1 MHHFPFDEQYLI
13 SLALPSCALKDE
25 RERKINAH
33 VCLGSGSDSEVVYI
47 YIYIFLFRDTI
58 IESNAFGDPYSV
70 IVLGCTLPKLLKTH
84 QDVSW
89 PSKLVAVPF
98 CTNKSIPF
106 NLEGV

>member
-1 MHHFPFDEQYLI
+1 MFIHYVYTHYSELYI
-13 SLALPSCALKDE
+13 TNIC
-25 RERKINAH
+25 NAIANRFWYRYGPYI
-33 VCLGSGSDSEVVYI
+33 LYI
-47 YIYIFLFRDTI
+47 YIIYIYIIYIYIIFLFRDTI

-84 QDVSW
+84 QDVW